1 MKAKVKILR
10 SEAKLPTRAYSDD
23 AGLDFYYC
31 PEEKEGDITI
41 RPMGNAIIPT
51 GVSIEVPSGYMLEM
65 KNKSGIAA
73 KKQLLVGSC
82 VIDRGYTGEIFVNLN
97 NVGTDVQIIEPG
109 QKVVQGVFVKI
120 AQPELIIID
129 PSQDLYEKSDR
140 QSGSL
145 GSTGDF

>member
-10 SEAKLPTRAYSDD
+10 SEAKLPTRAYDDD

-31 PEEKEGDITI
+31 PKEGEENIEI
-41 RPMGNAIIPT
+41 RPMGNAVIPT
-51 GVSIEVPSGYMLEM
+51 GISIEVPVGHMLEM
-65 KNKSGIAA
+65 KNKSGVAA

-97 NVGTDVQIIEPG
+97 NVGTKIQIIEPG

-120 AQPELIIID
+120 SQPELIIID
-129 PSQDLYEKSDR
+129 PSQGLYEKSDR
-140 QSGSL
+140 QDGSL

>member
-1 MKAKVKILR
+1 MKAKIKILR
-10 SEAKLPTRAYSDD
+10 NNAKIPVRAYSDD

-31 PEEKEGDITI
+31 PPDGEGAITI
-41 RPMGNAIIPT
+41 RPMGNAVIPT
-51 GVSIEVPSGYMLEM
+51 GVSMEVPSGHMLEM

-97 NVGTDVQIIEPG
+97 NVGTNMQIIDPG
-109 QKVVQGVFVKI
+109 QKVAQGVFVKI
-120 AQPELIIID
+120 SQPELIIIEPD
-129 PSQDLYEKSDR
+129 QDLYKKSER
-140 QSGSL
+140 QDGSL

>member
-1 MKAKVKILR
+1 MKVKVKILR
-10 SEAKLPTRAYSDD
+10 SEAKLPTRAYDDD

-31 PEEKEGDITI
+31 PKEGKENIEI
-41 RPMGNAIIPT
+41 RPMGNAVIPT
-51 GVSIEVPSGYMLEM
+51 GISIEVPAGHMLEM
-65 KNKSGIAA
+65 KNKSGVAA

-97 NVGTDVQIIEPG
+97 NVGTKIQIIEPG

-120 AQPELIIID
+120 SQPELIIID
-129 PSQDLYEKSDR
+129 PSQGLYEKSDR
-140 QSGSL
+140 QDGSL

>member
-10 SEAKLPTRAYSDD
+10 SDAKLPTRAYSDD

-31 PEEKEGDITI
+31 PEE
-41 RPMGNAIIPT
+41 GNK
-51 GVSIEVPSGYMLEM
+51 SIEVPVGHMLEM
-65 KNKSGIAA
+65 KNKSGVAA

-97 NVGTDVQIIEPG
+97 NVGTNIRTIEPG

-120 AQPELIIID
+120 SQPELIIID
-129 PSQDLYEKSDR
+129 PSQGLYEKSDR
-140 QSGSL
+140 QDGLPQAIRRS
-145 GSTGDF
+145 

>member
-1 MKAKVKILR
+1 MKAKIKLLR
-10 SEAKLPTRAYSDD
+10 SNAKIPVRAYPDD

-31 PEEKEGDITI
+31 PTDEASLTL

-51 GVSIEVPSGYMLEM
+51 GVSIEVPEGHMLEM
-65 KNKSGIAA
+65 KNKSGVAA

-97 NVGTDVQIIEPG
+97 NVGTTIQIIEPG
-109 QKVVQGVFVKI
+109 QKVAQGVFVKI
-120 AQPELIIID
+120 SQPGLIIIGAD
-129 PSQDLYEKSDR
+129 QDLYEKSDR
-140 QSGSL
+140 QEGSL